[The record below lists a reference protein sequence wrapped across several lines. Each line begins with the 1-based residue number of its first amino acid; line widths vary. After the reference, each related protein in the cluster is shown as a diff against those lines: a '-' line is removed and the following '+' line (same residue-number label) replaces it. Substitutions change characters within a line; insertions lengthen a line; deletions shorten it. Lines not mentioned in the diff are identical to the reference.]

1 MLQPAFASNTTG
13 APEPQSVHSNVA
25 SPTSM
30 LRCCGNPASRFLLP
44 MGRASPVALKMSP
57 ATLRQCPSCLR
68 EGEQRPK
75 FPPSDV
81 VEKWPVSLA
90 KTGLHPQKG
99 VGPKQEVSIINV
111 HVVGLCGMR

>member
-1 MLQPAFASNTTG
+1 M
-13 APEPQSVHSNVA
+13 HSNVA

-30 LRCCGNPASRFLLP
+30 LQCCGNPDSRFLLP
-44 MGRASPVALKMSP
+44 TGRDSPVALKMSP

-81 VEKWPVSLA
+81 VEKWPLSLA

-99 VGPKQEVSIINV
+99 VGPKQQQRVLSCPCRWTLQNATGRAWREIRS
-111 HVVGLCGMR
+111 